1 MIKTKFYHNTDLN
14 QRWYDCVVCGTSH
27 RTVELQFTNGKSS
40 LNYRAPIVGD
50 VILGQTSGD
59 GGTISKI
66 TIWSGTWAG
75 ENATGIM
82 ELTSP
87 TGLSSQTADDNPF
100 TAFSLGETVRN
111 VTLSR
116 SGVFITHATV
126 YGQGKQYGRPHP
138 EGDVIR
144 YRGKIYCNRHF
155 IYRFQQEW
163 DDEEKIDIKE
173 DNSEWI

>member
-27 RTVELQFTNGKSS
+27 RTIELQFISGSTEPS
-40 LNYRAPIVGD
+40 VGD
-50 VILGQTSGD
+50 VLTGSSSGD
-59 GGTISKI
+59 SGTVV
-66 TIWSGTWAG
+66 TVTLWDGTWAG
-75 ENATGIM
+75 GDASGIID
-82 ELTSP
+82 LSSP
-87 TGLSSQTADDNPF
+87 SGLSSQTADSNPF
-100 TAFSLGETVRN
+100 TAF
-111 VTLSR
+111 TLSEAIENTTTAA
-116 SGVFITHATV
+116 SNVMSCHATV